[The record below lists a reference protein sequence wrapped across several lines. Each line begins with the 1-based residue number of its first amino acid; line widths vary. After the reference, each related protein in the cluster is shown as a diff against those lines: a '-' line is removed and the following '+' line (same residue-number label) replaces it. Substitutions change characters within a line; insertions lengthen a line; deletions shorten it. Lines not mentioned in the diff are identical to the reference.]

1 MQVEREGHRS
11 HSSVGRVVAQRLGS
25 GGRYDCNVGKTNSIS
40 EALRE
45 LGLQLWRKI
54 SGIGR
59 KSSARDEEWD
69 ELDQVAAEL
78 EAEAGVG
85 EEYEEGEESE
95 ADEEGEDDDESEAD
109 DEGDE
114 SEADE
119 EGEDD
124 DESEVDDEGDES
136 EADEEGE
143 DDDEGEVDEESDEG
157 DESEVGDDG
166 DEGEVD
172 DAISLHTSA
181 SGLSIAER
189 EVEIDL
195 TGVDSLDLES
205 RNGNVIVEATEDDE
219 THLVGT
225 ASVRCGGANPAEA
238 SARVAAAVVTHRLAR
253 GVAVIRV
260 EFPSASSSE
269 VRAHDGASFDL
280 GVPSLDGLALSTSN
294 GHVVSSGFSGQCV
307 IRTSNGAVRVSR
319 HDGEIDIETSNAK
332 VDVEG
337 FSPLEF
343 IKVSSSNGAIH
354 VVAHDASVVLEL
366 RTSNDGI
373 HVELPSEWEGVV
385 EARTSNDS
393 IEVRSPSGRA
403 VTKQGRRSVTIGT
416 GGASLTAKTSNGAI
430 KVQVG

>member
-124 DESEVDDEGDES
+124 DE
-136 EADEEGE
+136 
-143 DDDEGEVDEESDEG
+143 GEVDEESDEG
-157 DESEVGDDG
+157 DES
-166 DEGEVD
+166 EVD